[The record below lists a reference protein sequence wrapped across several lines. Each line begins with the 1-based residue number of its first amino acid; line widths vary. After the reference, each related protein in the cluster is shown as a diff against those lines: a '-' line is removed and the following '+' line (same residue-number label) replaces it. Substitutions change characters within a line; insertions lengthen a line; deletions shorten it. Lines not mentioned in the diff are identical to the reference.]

1 VSVDRWLR
9 VKEVFASALEAG
21 NRGAYLAEACR
32 GDPELRS
39 EVESLL
45 EAHEDSG
52 DFIDVPAA
60 ARLEPSAC
68 LAGPM
73 PALPSSWIG
82 RRLGAYRIVGELGSG
97 GMSEVFRAV
106 RADDEYH
113 KEVAVK
119 ILRPGHDSQFLLERF
134 KSEKRLLASLDHP
147 NIARIL
153 DGGSTDEGLP
163 YLVMDFIKG
172 QPIDQY
178 CRERN
183 LSTRQRLALFQALC
197 SAVQHVHQ
205 HLMVHAD
212 LKCNNI
218 LVTDEGSVRLLDFG
232 VSELIQATP
241 SRHGLMAFT
250 PEYASPEQ
258 LRGDV
263 VSTASDVYSLG
274 VVLHQLL
281 TGGLPGSHAPPIADD
296 LGAIVRNALQ
306 KEPARRYSSVEL
318 FNLDIEHYLH
328 GFPVSCRPATLPYTV
343 MKFWGRH
350 KAGISI
356 LSAFVLCL
364 IGAVIVASWEAHVAR
379 QQRARAERHFAE
391 VRKLASTFMF
401 DLHES
406 IQNLPGSTEA
416 RHLLVLNS
424 LKYLDGLAA
433 ESAGDTLL
441 QRELATAYEK
451 VADVQGGYRQANLGD
466 SAGAI
471 QSYRKALA
479 IRMALP
485 ADAEVRRE
493 LLRNYGKLGEVLAG
507 SGDSAGAISS
517 SRLALAIAEKL
528 AEQPGATTPD
538 RRNLGSVYVS
548 LGWQIARSGETERGL
563 LLMNQGTAIF
573 ESLVDAD
580 PSDTRSRH
588 HAAVAYGR
596 LGETL
601 IGLQR
606 YDAAFK
612 LHSKQQQFAH
622 TLAVADPANGEL
634 RTLEAYALLGM
645 ATVLVKRGALQDALL
660 KQTEASNTLR
670 VLFDADAKDTEA
682 RYNAAFA
689 LSEVSNTLASL
700 GELPAAELKLRDA
713 LAIVEPLTGTDDPAM
728 GHARAL
734 LATDNERLQRLTA
747 RRAANR

>member
-1 VSVDRWLR
+1 
-9 VKEVFASALEAG
+9 
-21 NRGAYLAEACR
+21 
-32 GDPELRS
+32 
-39 EVESLL
+39 
-45 EAHEDSG
+45 
-52 DFIDVPAA
+52 
-60 ARLEPSAC
+60 
-68 LAGPM
+68 
-73 PALPSSWIG
+73 
-82 RRLGAYRIVGELGSG
+82 
-97 GMSEVFRAV
+97 MSEVFRAV

-119 ILRPGHDSQFLLERF
+119 VLRPGYDTQFLLERF

-163 YLVMDFIKG
+163 YLVMDFIQG
-172 QPIDQY
+172 RPIDQY

-183 LSTRQRLALFQALC
+183 LSTAQRLQLFQSLC
-197 SAVQHVHQ
+197 CAVQHVHQ

-218 LVTDEGSVRLLDFG
+218 LVTNEGSVRLLDFG

-241 SRHGLMAFT
+241 SRHELMAFT

-258 LRGDV
+258 LSGGV

-281 TGGLPGSHAPPIADD
+281 TGDLPGSHAPPIADD
-296 LGAIVRNALQ
+296 LGAIVRTALQ
-306 KEPARRYSSVEL
+306 KDPAQRYSSVEL
-318 FNLDIEHYLH
+318 LNLDIEHCRN

-343 MKFWGRH
+343 LKFWGRH
-350 KAGISI
+350 KAGIGI
-356 LSAFVLCL
+356 LGAFVLCL
-364 IGAVIVASWEAHVAR
+364 IGGIVAASWEAHVAR
-379 QQRARAERHFAE
+379 QQRARAERHFAD

-406 IQNLPGSTEA
+406 IQNLPGSIAT
-416 RHLLVLNS
+416 RHLLVINS

-433 ESAGDTLL
+433 ESAGDATL

-466 SAGAI
+466 AAGAI
-471 QSYRKALA
+471 ESYRKALA
-479 IRMALP
+479 IRLTLP
-485 ADAEVRRE
+485 PDAEVRRE
-493 LLRNYGKLGEVLAG
+493 LLRNYGKLGEGLAG
-507 SGDSAGAISS
+507 SGDSAGAIAN
-517 SRLALAIAEKL
+517 SRLALGIAEKL
-528 AEQPGATTPD
+528 AEQPGATPQD

-548 LGWQIARSGETERGL
+548 LGWQIAQSGQTERGL
-563 LLMNQGTAIF
+563 MLMNQGTAAF

-580 PSDTRSRH
+580 PADTRSRH

-596 LGETL
+596 MGEIL
-601 IGLQR
+601 IGSQR

-645 ATVLVKRGALQDALL
+645 ATVLAKHGNLQDALL
-660 KQTEASNTLR
+660 KQTEASNALR
-670 VLFDADAKDTEA
+670 ALFDADAKDTEG

-689 LSEVSNTLASL
+689 LSEVGTTLASL
-700 GELPAAELKLRDA
+700 GQFQAAELKLRDA

-728 GHARAL
+728 AHARAL
-734 LATDNERLQRLTA
+734 QVADNERLRKITDRRSA
-747 RRAANR
+747 RR